1 MIICSLLGLYNT
13 SPRSSVETIDT
24 VIGNEIKLRTFDDHQ
39 LRLDDELELIDKST
53 NQVVLEGKVDN
64 INSSKVVTF
73 NSTTTVNNLDQTKKW
88 DIRRKVIFG
97 KFLSGNTD
105 HLDSN
110 VESLVSGVQN
120 TYDSDSQ
127 ILVTSESIPN
137 YEIALKR
144 NKEILIL
151 RYFE

>member
-1 MIICSLLGLYNT
+1 M
-13 SPRSSVETIDT
+13 
-24 VIGNEIKLRTFDDHQ
+24 
-39 LRLDDELELIDKST
+39 ELIDTST
-53 NQVVLEGKVDN
+53 NQVVVEGKVDN

-73 NSTTTVNNLDQTKKW
+73 NSTTAVNNLDQTKKW

-127 ILVTSESIPN
+127 LLVTSESIPN
-137 YEIALKR
+137 YEMDWKR

-151 RYFE
+151 RYFK